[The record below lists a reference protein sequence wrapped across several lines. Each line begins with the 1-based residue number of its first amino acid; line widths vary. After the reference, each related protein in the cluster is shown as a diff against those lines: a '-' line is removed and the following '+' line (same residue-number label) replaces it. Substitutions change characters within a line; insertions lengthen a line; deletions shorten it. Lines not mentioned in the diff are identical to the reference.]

1 VGDFNSKE
9 EMNVDLTLDQSL
21 NIGSEVTLAEGC
33 VKHVKVGSVKLIRE
47 VRQKMKDIPYRYV
60 FCVGRDKRKLGE
72 EEVDCPAIEATYR
85 EAFGMVLVE
94 GLTDEEYENA
104 NVQELD
110 TLLDRFLY

>member
-1 VGDFNSKE
+1 
-9 EMNVDLTLDQSL
+9 MDLTLDQSL
-21 NIGSEVTLAEGC
+21 NIGPEVTLAEGLT
-33 VKHVKVGSVKLIRE
+33 KHVKIGSVKVIRE
-47 VRQKMKDIPYRYV
+47 VRQKMKDIPYRFA
-60 FCVGRDKRKLGE
+60 FCVGREKRKLGD
-72 EEVDCPAIEATYR
+72 EEVDFPAIEASYR